1 MRFAEVRLVIG
12 TRPEAIKLAPV
23 AHALAERGLSPALI
37 VTGQHPDLDPAE
49 FGLGSF
55 RTERLSCPGE
65 EDPHRHA
72 GAVTDALL
80 PSLSRRPDLLVVQG
94 DTSSALGAALAAITR
109 NVPVAHVEAGLRSYD
124 PLLPWPEEEYRTAI
138 DSNADLLFAPTAAA
152 VANLR
157 AEQVRGEIYLTGNT
171 SIDALLAIEAGLPAI
186 EPRRDDIPRLLV
198 TAHRRESWA
207 EGLRSIACA
216 LRELAG
222 EALIEFVLHPNPHV
236 AATMRAALE
245 ECREIRL
252 LETCGHGELVQRM
265 RGADL
270 ILSDSGGI
278 QEEAPALG
286 IPLLVLRD
294 KTERPEGV
302 VDGSA
307 TLVGTSSERIVAE
320 VRRLLHD
327 PAAIAVMRRR
337 SFPYGDGKA
346 APRIAEHIENWLDR
360 RSETAVTSARMSTGH
375 PVRSPKSLTYRR

>member
-23 AHALAERGLSPALI
+23 AHALAERGLTPSLI
-37 VTGQHPDLDPAE
+37 LTGQHPRLDLAE
-49 FGLGSF
+49 FGLGGF
-55 RTERLSCPGE
+55 RTDRLSCPGE

-80 PSLSRRPDLLVVQG
+80 SRLSRRPDLLVVQG

-109 NVPVAHVEAGLRSYD
+109 NVPIAHVEAGLRTYD
-124 PLLPWPEEEYRTAI
+124 PLLPWPEEEYRIAI
-138 DSNADLLFAPTAAA
+138 DSNADLLFAPTATAA
-152 VANLR
+152 ANLR
-157 AEQVRGEIYLTGNT
+157 AEQVHGEIYVTGNT

-198 TAHRRESWA
+198 TAHRRESWG
-207 EGLRSIACA
+207 EGLRSIAGA
-216 LRELAG
+216 LRELAD
-222 EALIEFVLHPNPHV
+222 EAQIEFVLHPNPHV
-236 AATMRAALE
+236 AAIMRAALQG
-245 ECREIRL
+245 CREIRL
-252 LETCGHGELVQRM
+252 LEPCGHRELVQRM
-265 RGADL
+265 RGVDL

-294 KTERPEGV
+294 KTERPEGIAE
-302 VDGSA
+302 GSA
-307 TLVGTSSERIVAE
+307 TLVGTSSERIVGE

-346 APRIAEHIENWLDR
+346 APRIAQHIENWLQR
-360 RSETAVTSARMSTGH
+360 RSALSAATTDCLR
-375 PVRSPKSLTYRR
+375 RSCGCLPQ